1 MLGKS
6 PTVICAYLAILIL
19 DQKQGISN
27 EILVTEWKKVNDP
40 INRILWPWTIAK
52 NHIFQYPPRSFALLC
67 FYKALLLLVA
77 TFQDYWDLE
86 N

>member
-6 PTVICAYLAILIL
+6 PTVICACLAVLIL

-40 INRILWPWTIAK
+40 INRILWP
-52 NHIFQYPPRSFALLC
+52 
-67 FYKALLLLVA
+67 
-77 TFQDYWDLE
+77 
-86 N
+86 